1 MPQTAPADTAS
12 PIPFAYPYIKT
23 EEEAAALRVLR
34 SGWLT
39 TGPEALAFEKEFAD
53 FFKSR
58 QPLYAMAVN
67 SATAGLHLALE
78 ACGVGQGDLALV
90 PSYTFA
96 STAEVVRH
104 LGAEPVFVDS
114 VPNGFHIDMAA
125 AEQTI
130 KSLLDGKNPYTG
142 KSDSQW
148 STKPLK
154 AILPVHYGGLACD
167 MDAVMDVARRY
178 NLKVIED
185 AAHAFPSLTAR
196 GYAGTIGDA
205 GVFSFYATKTLCTG
219 EGGMVL
225 CRDKALAERVA
236 LMRLHGIDR
245 SVWNRYTDT
254 SASWYYEVVEAG
266 YKCNLP
272 DLLAAVGRVQLSRA
286 DELLRMR
293 EAIAARYDAAFA
305 HDRHLLIP
313 ISGQGDARHL
323 YPLRLELNTL
333 RISRNEFIERVREN
347 GIGVSVHFIPLH
359 SMPYYKN
366 RYALAEDNLPCAMNT
381 FRQTVSLPIWPGM
394 SDAQV
399 ERVIELV
406 INTVREYTV

>member
-1 MPQTAPADTAS
+1 MPQTAPADSSS
-12 PIPFAYPYIKT
+12 PIPFAYPYIKSQ
-23 EEEAAALRVLR
+23 EEAAALRVLR

-58 QPLYAMAVN
+58 QPLYAMAVS

-114 VPNGFHIDMAA
+114 VPDGFHMDMAA
-125 AEQTI
+125 AERTI
-130 KSLLDGKNPYTG
+130 KRLLDGKNPYTG

-154 AILPVHYGGLACD
+154 AIVPVHYGGLACD
-167 MDAVMDVARRY
+167 MDAVMDIARRY

-185 AAHAFPSLTAR
+185 AAHAFPALTAR

-219 EGGMVL
+219 EGGMVV
-225 CRDKALAERVA
+225 CRDQSLAERVA

-254 SASWYYEVVEAG
+254 TASWYYEVIEAG

-272 DLLAAVGRVQLSRA
+272 DLLAAIGRAQLSRA

-313 ISGQGDARHL
+313 PSGQGDARHL
-323 YPLRLELNTL
+323 YPLRLKLNTL
-333 RISRNEFIERVREN
+333 RISRDEFIECLREN

-359 SMPYYKN
+359 SMPYYKK
-366 RYALAEDNLPCAMNT
+366 RYALAEAQLPCAMNT

-406 INTVREYTV
+406 INTAREYTV